1 MSRPAVFTIP
11 AHRAFADALAAGLIA
26 QYSEQDGGDP
36 LGLARAAILV
46 PNNRAARAISDAFVR
61 RAEGGLLL
69 PRLVA
74 IGDPELDERL
84 GGLLDPIGEGP
95 IGHGEAEPI
104 PPAIDPLERQM
115 ILARLTGE
123 ARAAAGDP
131 IDGGEAIRLAGEL
144 GRTLDQLLIEQV
156 PPARLRELVDLPD
169 LSEHWQ
175 RSLDMLDAILTRWPE
190 ERAARGRIDLAERR
204 NLLLDRIASSWRVTP
219 PPGPVIAAGI
229 SSTTPAVARLLAV
242 VARLPR
248 GVVVLPGVDTLSP
261 RPEWDALG
269 PHKPDEEGQRPPRSI
284 ESHPQFA
291 IKRLLDQIG
300 VGRDE
305 VQTWRW
311 AGGRDAR
318 SVRATAIANA
328 MAPAAFT
335 DKWHELPPAER
346 RLTGVRAIE
355 LANPSE
361 EAQVI
366 ALALREAIETPGRTA
381 ALVTPDRVLA
391 RRVTAHLARW
401 NIIADDSAGTPLSL
415 TPAGTLLLAIAEAAA
430 EGFAP
435 VPLLA
440 LLKHP
445 LVRRGDARGPW
456 LDGVRK
462 LDMALRGPRPP
473 GGLDGVTRFLADGD
487 RYSARV
493 RAPAQSWWDEVRP
506 LLAPLEVAFTQ
517 KSPLP
522 FGAGPSH
529 SDFVIPDL
537 IRDPASSSDANK
549 KSEIPD
555 QVRDDDSLGKGALD
569 SRTSPYA
576 IALSKLLAAVREAV
590 TTLSA
595 DAGWS
600 GPDGRAA
607 ANLIAELEA
616 TAPLGPIH
624 FEPASL
630 GPTLRLMMDG
640 IAVRP
645 PQGGHPRLSIW
656 GLLEAR
662 LQHADLM
669 VLGGLNEGV
678 WPALPSPD
686 PWLAPSIRAEL
697 GLGGLDARIGL
708 SAHDFAMA
716 LGAPEVIVTRA
727 RRDARAPTIA
737 SRFWLRLEAMTGG
750 MTREHRLPNWAAAI
764 DRPKGRARFARPAPA
779 PPVADRPTVI
789 AVTKLDRLQ
798 ADPFAFYADAMMQ
811 LRPLDAVDADPTP
824 AWRGTAVH
832 NVFEAWMKADDC
844 DPDRLIPRAE
854 AMLRDMAAHPVM
866 QALWEPRLIEALR
879 WVAERM
885 REAAAKGRRPIAA
898 EVDGRIEVA
907 GITLKGKVDRIDRL
921 ADGTLA
927 IVDYK
932 TGKPPSA
939 AQVHAGFSMQLG
951 LLGLIAEEGGFK
963 DVAGQPLTFEY
974 WSLAK
979 DKDAFGQIRSPVG
992 GRSEILPDDFTTHA
1006 AGVLTQAVRRWLT
1019 GDEPFTAK
1027 IAPEYSPYADYDQ
1040 LMRFDEWYG
1049 RDDGEAGA

>member
-26 QYSEQDGGDP
+26 RHGPDP
-36 LGLARAAILV
+36 LGLARTVVLV

-84 GGLLDPIGEGP
+84 GGLLDPIDADAE
-95 IGHGEAEPI
+95 EEPI

-115 ILARLTGE
+115 ILARLTAE
-123 ARAAAGDP
+123 ARQAAGDP

-144 GRTLDQLLIEQV
+144 GRTLDQMLIEQI
-156 PPARLRELVDLPD
+156 PAARLRDLVALPE

-175 RSLDMLDAILTRWPE
+175 RSLAMLDTILTRWPAE
-190 ERAARGRIDLAERR
+190 LAARGRIDLAERR
-204 NLLLDRIASSWRVTP
+204 NRLLDRVARRWRRRP
-219 PPGPVIAAGI
+219 PPGAVIAAGI
-229 SSTTPAVARLLAV
+229 SSTTPAVARLLGV
-242 VARLPR
+242 VARLPE
-248 GVVVLPGVDTLSP
+248 GMVVLPGLDTVSDEA
-261 RPEWDALG
+261 EWRALG
-269 PHKPDEEGQRPPRSI
+269 PHETGEDGARPPRPV
-284 ESHPQFA
+284 ESHPQYA
-291 IKRLLDQIG
+291 LKRLLDRMD
-300 VGRDE
+300 VGRGE
-305 VQTWRW
+305 VATWRW
-311 AGGRDAR
+311 GGGRDAR
-318 SVRATAIANA
+318 SVRARAIANA

-335 DKWHELPPAER
+335 DKWHRLPPAER
-346 RLTGVRAIE
+346 RLSGVRAIE
-355 LANPSE
+355 LANPAE

-401 NIIADDSAGTPLSL
+401 GIVADDSAGTPLSL
-415 TPAGTLLLAIAEAAA
+415 TPAGTLLLAVAEAAA

-445 LVRRGDARGPW
+445 LVRRGAARGAW
-456 LDGVRK
+456 LDGARK
-462 LDMALRGPRPP
+462 LDIALRGPRPP
-473 GGLDGVTRFLADGD
+473 AGLDGIARYLRDGD
-487 RYSARV
+487 GHARRA
-493 RAPAQSWWDEVRP
+493 RAPAIDWWDEVRP
-506 LLAPLEVAFTQ
+506 LLEPLEKAF
-517 KSPLP
+517 S
-522 FGAGPSH
+522 A
-529 SDFVIPDL
+529 
-537 IRDPASSSDANK
+537 
-549 KSEIPD
+549 
-555 QVRDDDSLGKGALD
+555 
-569 SRTSPYA
+569 RTLA
-576 IALSKLLAAVREAV
+576 ELLAALRE
-590 TTLSA
+590 TISTLA
-595 DAGWS
+595 DDAGWS

-607 ANLIAELEA
+607 ADLVAELEA
-616 TAPLGPIH
+616 WAPIGPAA
-624 FEPASL
+624 FDPAGL
-630 GPTLRLMMDG
+630 APTLRLLMDAV
-640 IAVRP
+640 AVRP

-686 PWLAPSIRAEL
+686 PWLAPRIRAEL
-697 GLGGLDARIGL
+697 GLPGLETRIGL

-716 LGAPEVIVTRA
+716 LGAPELIVTRA

-750 MTREHRLPNWAAAI
+750 ITREHRLPNWAAAI
-764 DRPKGRARFARPAPA
+764 DRPADRRFIARPEPA
-779 PPVADRPTVI
+779 PPVADRPNVI
-789 AVTKLDRLQ
+789 AVTRLDRLQ
-798 ADPFAFYADAMMQ
+798 ADPFAFYADAMLR

-832 NVFEAWMKADDC
+832 AVFEAWMKQDDC
-844 DPDRLIPRAE
+844 DPDRLLPRAE

-879 WVAERM
+879 WVADRM
-885 REAAAKGRRPIAA
+885 REERAQGRRPIAA
-898 EVDGRIEVA
+898 ELDGRVEVA
-907 GITLKGKVDRIDRL
+907 GITLTGKVDRIDRL

-939 AQVHAGFSMQLG
+939 AQVEAGYAMQLG
-951 LLGLIAEEGGFK
+951 LLGLIADRGGF
-963 DVAGQPLTFEY
+963 DRIEGTPLAFEY

-979 DKDAFGQIRSPVG
+979 DRDAFGQVRSPVG
-992 GRSEILPDDFTTHA
+992 GKSHVAPQDFVAHA
-1006 AGVLTQAVRRWLT
+1006 AAILASAVERWLT
-1019 GDEPFTAK
+1019 GTEPFTAK
-1027 IAPEYSPYADYDQ
+1027 LAPEYSPYADYDQ
-1040 LMRFDEWYG
+1040 LMRLDEWYG
-1049 RDDGEAGA
+1049 RGSGEAEGGR

>member
-1 MSRPAVFTIP
+1 MTRPAVFTIP
-11 AHRAFADALAAGLIA
+11 AHRAFADALAAGLVAHHGPDPIA
-26 QYSEQDGGDP
+26 
-36 LGLARAAILV
+36 LARTTLLV

-84 GGLLDPIGEGP
+84 GGLLDPIGEDA
-95 IGHGEAEPI
+95 EEPI

-156 PPARLRELVDLPD
+156 PPARLRDLVSLPE

-175 RSLDMLDAILTRWPE
+175 RSLAMLDTILTRWPAE
-190 ERAARGRIDLAERR
+190 LAARGRIDLAERR
-204 NLLLDRIASSWRVTP
+204 NRLLDRVARGWRLRP
-219 PPGPVIAAGI
+219 PPGPVIAAGV
-229 SSTTPAVARLLAV
+229 SSTTPAVARLLGI
-242 VARLPR
+242 VARLPQ
-248 GVVVLPGVDTLSP
+248 GMVVLPGLDTVSDDE
-261 RPEWDALG
+261 EWQALG
-269 PHKPDEEGQRPPRSI
+269 PHEPGDDGSRPPRPL
-284 ESHPQFA
+284 ESHPQYA
-291 IKRLLDQIG
+291 LKRLLDRMG
-300 VGRDE
+300 VGRAE
-305 VQTWRW
+305 VEIWRW
-311 AGGRDAR
+311 GGGRDAR
-318 SVRATAIANA
+318 AVRSRAIANA

-335 DKWHELPPAER
+335 DKWHRLPPAER
-346 RLTGVRAIE
+346 RLSGVRAIE
-355 LANPSE
+355 LANPAE

-366 ALALREAIETPGRTA
+366 AIALREAIETPGRTA

-391 RRVTAHLARW
+391 RRVAAHLARW
-401 NIIADDSAGTPLSL
+401 GIVADDSAGTPLSL
-415 TPAGTLLLAIAEAAA
+415 TPAGTLLLAVAEAAA

-445 LVRRGDARGPW
+445 LVRRGDARGAW

-462 LDMALRGPRPP
+462 LDIALRGPRPP
-473 GGLDGVTRFLADGD
+473 AGIDGITRYLRDGD
-487 RYSARV
+487 GHARRA
-493 RAPAQSWWDEVRP
+493 RAPAIAWWDEVRP
-506 LLAPLEVAFTQ
+506 LLEPLEGAF
-517 KSPLP
+517 SRSDNPPPAPPLE
-522 FGAGPSH
+522 GRGEG
-529 SDFVIPDL
+529 
-537 IRDPASSSDANK
+537 N
-549 KSEIPD
+549 
-555 QVRDDDSLGKGALD
+555 SLQA
-569 SRTSPYA
+569 
-576 IALSKLLAAVREAV
+576 LLAAVREGIA
-590 TTLSA
+590 TL
-595 DAGWS
+595 AGDPAWG

-607 ANLIAELEA
+607 ADLIAELEA
-616 TAPLGPIH
+616 WAPIGPAA
-624 FEPASL
+624 FEPAGL
-630 GPTLRLMMDG
+630 APTLRLLMDAV
-640 IAVRP
+640 AVRP

-686 PWLAPSIRAEL
+686 PWLAPRIRAEL
-697 GLGGLDARIGL
+697 GLGGLETRIGL
-708 SAHDFAMA
+708 AAHDFAMA
-716 LGAPEVIVTRA
+716 LGAPELIVTRA

-750 MTREHRLPNWAAAI
+750 ITREHRLPNWAAAI
-764 DRPKGRARFARPAPA
+764 DRPADRQFLRRPEPA
-779 PPVADRPTVI
+779 PPAADRPKVI

-798 ADPFAFYADAMMQ
+798 ADPFAFYADAMLQ

-832 NVFEAWMKADDC
+832 AVFEAWMKQDDC
-844 DPDRLIPRAE
+844 DPDRLVPRAE
-854 AMLRDMAAHPVM
+854 AMLRAMAAHPVM
-866 QALWEPRLIEALR
+866 QALWEPRLKAALE
-879 WVAERM
+879 WVADRM
-885 REAAAKGRRPIAA
+885 REERAQGRRPIAA
-898 EVDGRIEVA
+898 ELDGTTEIA

-939 AQVHAGFSMQLG
+939 AQVEAGYAMQLG
-951 LLGLIAEEGGFK
+951 LLGLIAARGGF
-963 DVAGQPLTFEY
+963 DGVAGDPLAFEY

-979 DKDAFGQIRSPVG
+979 DRDAFGQIRSPVG
-992 GRSEILPDDFTTHA
+992 GKAHIAPQDFVAHA
-1006 AGVLTQAVRRWLT
+1006 AAILSGAIERWLT
-1019 GDEPFTAK
+1019 GTEPFTAK
-1027 IAPEYSPYADYDQ
+1027 LAPEYSPYADYDQ
-1040 LMRFDEWYG
+1040 LMRLDEWYG
-1049 RDDGEAGA
+1049 RGSGGAEDGR

>member
-26 QYSEQDGGDP
+26 RHGPDP
-36 LGLARAAILV
+36 LGLARTVVLV

-84 GGLLDPIGEGP
+84 GGLLDPIDAEGEGD
-95 IGHGEAEPI
+95 EPI

-115 ILARLTGE
+115 ILARLTAE
-123 ARAAAGDP
+123 ARQAAGDP

-144 GRTLDQLLIEQV
+144 GRTLDQMLIEQI
-156 PPARLRELVDLPD
+156 PAARLRDLVSLPE

-175 RSLDMLDAILTRWPE
+175 RSLAMLDTILTRWPAE
-190 ERAARGRIDLAERR
+190 LAARGRIELAERR
-204 NLLLDRIASSWRVTP
+204 NRLLDRVARRWRRNP
-219 PPGPVIAAGI
+219 PPGAVIAAGI
-229 SSTTPAVARLLAV
+229 SSTTPAVARLLGV
-242 VARLPR
+242 VARLPD
-248 GVVVLPGVDTLSP
+248 GMVVLPGLDTVSDEA
-261 RPEWDALG
+261 EWRALG
-269 PHKPDEEGQRPPRSI
+269 PHEAGEDGGRPPRPV
-284 ESHPQFA
+284 ESHPQYA
-291 IKRLLDQIG
+291 LKRLLDRMD
-300 VGRDE
+300 VGRGE
-305 VQTWRW
+305 VATWRW
-311 AGGRDAR
+311 GGGRDAR
-318 SVRATAIANA
+318 SVRARAIANA

-335 DKWHELPPAER
+335 DKWHRLPPAER

-355 LANPSE
+355 LANPAE

-401 NIIADDSAGTPLSL
+401 GIVADDSAGTPLSL
-415 TPAGTLLLAIAEAAA
+415 TPAGTLLLAVAEAAA

-445 LVRRGDARGPW
+445 LVRRGAARGAW
-456 LDGVRK
+456 LDGARK
-462 LDMALRGPRPP
+462 LDIALRGPRPP
-473 GGLDGVTRFLADGD
+473 AGLDGIARYLRDGD
-487 RYSARV
+487 GHAKRA
-493 RAPAQSWWDEVRP
+493 RAPAIGWWDEVRP
-506 LLAPLEVAFTQ
+506 LLEPLEAAFS
-517 KSPLP
+517 KKPFVSSPSTACKA
-522 FGAGPSH
+522 GA
-529 SDFVIPDL
+529 
-537 IRDPASSSDANK
+537 RDELRPEAEVETGS
-549 KSEIPD
+549 P
-555 QVRDDDSLGKGALD
+555 QP
-569 SRTSPYA
+569 TSPDSA
-576 IALSKLLAAVREAV
+576 RDERGLGGLLEALRETMGTLAD
-590 TTLSA
+590 

-607 ANLIAELEA
+607 ADLVAELEA
-616 TAPLGPIH
+616 WAPVGPAT
-624 FEPASL
+624 FDPAGL
-630 GPTLRLMMDG
+630 APTLRLLMDAV
-640 IAVRP
+640 AVRP

-686 PWLAPSIRAEL
+686 PWLAPRIRAEL
-697 GLGGLDARIGL
+697 GLPGLETRIGL

-716 LGAPEVIVTRA
+716 LGAPELIVTRA

-750 MTREHRLPNWAAAI
+750 ITREHRLPNWAAAI
-764 DRPKGRARFARPAPA
+764 DRPADRLFIGRPEPA
-779 PPVADRPTVI
+779 PPVADRPDVI
-789 AVTKLDRLQ
+789 AVTRLDRLQ
-798 ADPFAFYADAMMQ
+798 ADPFAFYADAMLR

-832 NVFEAWMKADDC
+832 AVFEAWMKQDDC
-844 DPDRLIPRAE
+844 DPDRLLPRAE
-854 AMLRDMAAHPVM
+854 AMLREMAAHPVM

-879 WVAERM
+879 WVADRM
-885 REAAAKGRRPIAA
+885 REERAQGRRPIAA
-898 EVDGRIEVA
+898 ELDGRTEIA
-907 GITLKGKVDRIDRL
+907 GITLTGKVDRIDRL

-939 AQVHAGFSMQLG
+939 AQVEAGYAMQLG
-951 LLGLIAEEGGFK
+951 LLGLIADRGGFGG
-963 DVAGQPLTFEY
+963 VEGTPLVFEY

-979 DKDAFGQIRSPVG
+979 DRDAFGQVRSPVG
-992 GRSEILPDDFTTHA
+992 GKSHVAPQDFVAHA
-1006 AGVLTQAVRRWLT
+1006 AAILARAVERWLT
-1019 GDEPFTAK
+1019 GNEPFTAK
-1027 IAPEYSPYADYDQ
+1027 LAPEYSPYADYDQ
-1040 LMRFDEWYG
+1040 LMRLDEWYG
-1049 RDDGEAGA
+1049 RGSGEAEGGR

>member
-1 MSRPAVFTIP
+1 MTRPAVFTIP
-11 AHRAFADALAAGLIA
+11 AHRAFADALAAGLVAQHGPDPIA
-26 QYSEQDGGDP
+26 
-36 LGLARAAILV
+36 LARTTVLV

-84 GGLLDPIGEGP
+84 GGLLDPIGDD
-95 IGHGEAEPI
+95 GEEPI

-156 PPARLRELVDLPD
+156 PPARLHDLVSLPE

-175 RSLDMLDAILTRWPE
+175 RSLAMLETILTRWPAE
-190 ERAARGRIDLAERR
+190 LAARGRIDLAERR
-204 NLLLDRIASSWRVTP
+204 NRLLDRVARNWRLRP
-219 PPGPVIAAGI
+219 PPGPVVAAGV
-229 SSTTPAVARLLAV
+229 SSTTPAVARLLGI
-242 VARLPR
+242 VARLPQ
-248 GVVVLPGVDTLSP
+248 GMVVLPGLDTVSDDE
-261 RPEWDALG
+261 EWQALG
-269 PHKPDEEGQRPPRSI
+269 PHEPDDEGGRPPRPL
-284 ESHPQFA
+284 ESHPQYA
-291 IKRLLDQIG
+291 LKRLLDRMG

-305 VQTWRW
+305 VETWRW
-311 AGGRDAR
+311 SGGRDAR
-318 SVRATAIANA
+318 AVRARAIANA

-335 DKWHELPPAER
+335 DKWHRLPPAER

-355 LANPSE
+355 LANPAE

-366 ALALREAIETPGRTA
+366 AIALREAIETPGRTA

-401 NIIADDSAGTPLSL
+401 GIVADDSAGTPLSL
-415 TPAGTLLLAIAEAAA
+415 TPAGTLLLAVAEAAA

-445 LVRRGDARGPW
+445 LVRRGDARGAW

-462 LDMALRGPRPP
+462 LDIALRGPRPP
-473 GGLDGVTRFLADGD
+473 AGIDGITRYLRDGD
-487 RYSARV
+487 GHAKRA
-493 RAPAQSWWDEVRP
+493 RAPAIAWWDEIRP
-506 LLAPLEVAFTQ
+506 LLEPLEAAF
-517 KSPLP
+517 
-522 FGAGPSH
+522 
-529 SDFVIPDL
+529 
-537 IRDPASSSDANK
+537 
-549 KSEIPD
+549 
-555 QVRDDDSLGKGALD
+555 
-569 SRTSPYA
+569 SRTGGPAPFLRGRGEGSSLQA
-576 IALSKLLAAVREAV
+576 LLAALREGIA
-590 TTLSA
+590 TL
-595 DAGWS
+595 AGDPAWS

-607 ANLIAELEA
+607 ADLIAELEA
-616 TAPLGPIH
+616 WAPLGPAA
-624 FEPASL
+624 FEPAGL
-630 GPTLRLMMDG
+630 APTLRLLMDAV
-640 IAVRP
+640 AVRP

-686 PWLAPSIRAEL
+686 PWLAPRIRAEL
-697 GLGGLDARIGL
+697 GLGGLEARIGL

-716 LGAPEVIVTRA
+716 LGAPELIVTRA

-750 MTREHRLPNWAAAI
+750 ITREHRLPNWAAAI
-764 DRPKGRARFARPAPA
+764 DRPADRQFLRRPEPA
-779 PPVADRPTVI
+779 PPAADRPKVI

-798 ADPFAFYADAMMQ
+798 ADPFAFYADAMLH

-832 NVFEAWMKADDC
+832 AVFEAWMKEDGC
-844 DPDRLIPRAE
+844 DPDQLLPRAE
-854 AMLRDMAAHPVM
+854 TMLRAMAAHPVM
-866 QALWEPRLIEALR
+866 QALWEPRLMEALR

-885 REAAAKGRRPIAA
+885 REERAQGRRPIAA
-898 EVDGRIEVA
+898 ELDGSTEIA

-921 ADGTLA
+921 ADGSLA

-939 AQVHAGFSMQLG
+939 AQVEAGYAMQLG
-951 LLGLIAEEGGFK
+951 LLGLIAARGGF
-963 DVAGQPLTFEY
+963 DGVAGDPLAFEY

-979 DKDAFGQIRSPVG
+979 DRDAFGQIRSPVG
-992 GRSEILPDDFTTHA
+992 GKAHIAPQDFVAHA
-1006 AGVLTQAVRRWLT
+1006 AAVLTGAVERWLT
-1019 GDEPFTAK
+1019 GTEPFTAK
-1027 IAPEYSPYADYDQ
+1027 LAPEYSPYADYDQ
-1040 LMRFDEWYG
+1040 LMRLDEWYG
-1049 RDDGEAGA
+1049 RGSGGAEDGR

>member
-26 QYSEQDGGDP
+26 RHGPDP
-36 LGLARAAILV
+36 LGLARTVVLV

-84 GGLLDPIGEGP
+84 GGLLDPIDADPE
-95 IGHGEAEPI
+95 EEPI

-115 ILARLTGE
+115 ILARLTAE
-123 ARAAAGDP
+123 ARQAAGDP

-144 GRTLDQLLIEQV
+144 GRTLDQMLIEQI
-156 PPARLRELVDLPD
+156 PAARLRDLVALPE

-175 RSLDMLDAILTRWPE
+175 RSLAMLDTILTRWPAE
-190 ERAARGRIDLAERR
+190 LAARGRIDLAERR
-204 NLLLDRIASSWRVTP
+204 NRLLDRVARRWRHRP
-219 PPGPVIAAGI
+219 PPGAVIAAGI
-229 SSTTPAVARLLAV
+229 SSTTPAVARLLGV
-242 VARLPR
+242 VARLPE
-248 GVVVLPGVDTLSP
+248 GMVVLPGLDTVSDEA
-261 RPEWDALG
+261 EWRALG
-269 PHKPDEEGQRPPRSI
+269 PHETGEDGARPPRPV
-284 ESHPQFA
+284 ESHPQYA
-291 IKRLLDQIG
+291 LKRLLDRMD
-300 VGRDE
+300 VGRGE
-305 VQTWRW
+305 VATWRW
-311 AGGRDAR
+311 GGGRDAR
-318 SVRATAIANA
+318 SVRARAIANA

-335 DKWHELPPAER
+335 DKWHRLPPAER
-346 RLTGVRAIE
+346 RLSGVRAIE
-355 LANPSE
+355 LANPAE

-401 NIIADDSAGTPLSL
+401 GIVADDSAGTPLSL
-415 TPAGTLLLAIAEAAA
+415 TPAGTLLLAVAEAAA

-445 LVRRGDARGPW
+445 LVRRGAARGAW
-456 LDGVRK
+456 LDGARR
-462 LDMALRGPRPP
+462 LDIALRGPRPP
-473 GGLDGVTRFLADGD
+473 AGLDGIARYLRDGD
-487 RYSARV
+487 GHARRA
-493 RAPAQSWWDEVRP
+493 RAPAIDWWDEVRP
-506 LLAPLEVAFTQ
+506 LLEPLEKAF
-517 KSPLP
+517 S
-522 FGAGPSH
+522 A
-529 SDFVIPDL
+529 
-537 IRDPASSSDANK
+537 
-549 KSEIPD
+549 
-555 QVRDDDSLGKGALD
+555 
-569 SRTSPYA
+569 RTLA
-576 IALSKLLAAVREAV
+576 ELLAALRE
-590 TTLSA
+590 TISTLA
-595 DAGWS
+595 DDAGWS

-607 ANLIAELEA
+607 ADLVAELEA
-616 TAPLGPIH
+616 WAPIGPAA
-624 FEPASL
+624 FDPAGL
-630 GPTLRLMMDG
+630 APTLRLLMDAV
-640 IAVRP
+640 AVRP

-686 PWLAPSIRAEL
+686 PWLAPRIRAEL
-697 GLGGLDARIGL
+697 GLPGLETRIGL

-716 LGAPEVIVTRA
+716 LGAPELIVTRA

-750 MTREHRLPNWAAAI
+750 ITREHRLPNWAAAI
-764 DRPKGRARFARPAPA
+764 DRPADRRFIARPEPA
-779 PPVADRPTVI
+779 PPVADRPNVI
-789 AVTKLDRLQ
+789 AVTRLDRLQ
-798 ADPFAFYADAMMQ
+798 ADPFAFYADAMLR

-832 NVFEAWMKADDC
+832 AVFEAWMKQDDC
-844 DPDRLIPRAE
+844 DPDRLLPRAE

-879 WVAERM
+879 WVADRM
-885 REAAAKGRRPIAA
+885 REERAQGRRPIAA
-898 EVDGRIEVA
+898 ELDGRVEVA
-907 GITLKGKVDRIDRL
+907 GITLTGKVDRIDRL

-939 AQVHAGFSMQLG
+939 AQVEAGYAMQLG
-951 LLGLIAEEGGFK
+951 LLGLIADRGGF
-963 DVAGQPLTFEY
+963 DGIEGTPLAFEY

-979 DKDAFGQIRSPVG
+979 DRDAFGQVRSPVG
-992 GRSEILPDDFTTHA
+992 GKSHVAPQDFVAHA
-1006 AGVLTQAVRRWLT
+1006 AAILASAVERWLT
-1019 GDEPFTAK
+1019 GTEPFTAK
-1027 IAPEYSPYADYDQ
+1027 LAPEYSPYADYDQ
-1040 LMRFDEWYG
+1040 LMRLDEWYG
-1049 RDDGEAGA
+1049 RGGGEAEGGR

>member
-1 MSRPAVFTIP
+1 MTRPAVFTIP
-11 AHRAFADALAAGLIA
+11 AHRAFADALAGGLIA
-26 QYSEQDGGDP
+26 MFGGEP

-46 PNNRAARAISDAFVR
+46 PNNRAARAINDAFVR

-84 GGLLDPIGEGP
+84 GGLLDPIGSDDSD
-95 IGHGEAEPI
+95 PI

-156 PPARLRELVDLPD
+156 PPARLRELIDLPD

-175 RSLDMLDAILTRWPE
+175 RSLDMLDAILTRWPA

-204 NLLLDRIASSWRVTP
+204 NLLLDRVRRSWRETP

-229 SSTTPAVARLLAV
+229 SSTTPAVAKLLGV

-248 GVVVLPGVDTLSP
+248 GMVVLPGVDIEP
-261 RPEWDALG
+261 KRRNEWDALG
-269 PHKPDEEGQRPPRSI
+269 PHKADEEGARPPRPI

-291 IKRLLDQIG
+291 LKRLLDQMG

-305 VQTWRW
+305 VESWRW
-311 AGGRDAR
+311 ASGRDAR

-328 MAPAAFT
+328 MAPAIFT
-335 DKWHELPPAER
+335 DKWHSLPPEER

-401 NIIADDSAGTPLSL
+401 GITADDSAGSPLSL

-456 LDGVRK
+456 LDGARK
-462 LDMALRGPRPP
+462 LDIALRGPRPP

-487 RYSARV
+487 RYTARV

-506 LLAPLEVAFTQ
+506 LLEPLEAAFTR
-517 KSPLP
+517 
-522 FGAGPSH
+522 PS
-529 SDFVIPDL
+529 
-537 IRDPASSSDANK
+537 
-549 KSEIPD
+549 
-555 QVRDDDSLGKGALD
+555 
-569 SRTSPYA
+569 
-576 IALSKLLAAVREAV
+576 LAALLPALREAV
-590 TTLSA
+590 TILSD

-607 ANLIAELEA
+607 ADLIAELEA
-616 TAPLGPIH
+616 TAPLGPAE
-624 FEPASL
+624 FQPASL

-640 IAVRP
+640 IAIRP

-686 PWLAPSIRAEL
+686 PWLAPRIRAEL

-716 LGAPEVIVTRA
+716 LGAPEVIITRA

-764 DRPKGRARFARPAPA
+764 DRPAGERVRFDRPAPA

-832 NVFEAWMKADDC
+832 NVFETWMKVDGC

-854 AMLRDMAAHPVM
+854 TMLRDMAAHPVM

-885 REAAAKGRRPIAA
+885 RAAAAEGRRPIAA

-939 AQVHAGFSMQLG
+939 AQVKAGFSMQLG

-963 DVAGQPLTFEY
+963 DVTGRPLVFEY

-979 DKDAFGQIRSPVG
+979 DRDAFGQIRSPVG

-1006 AGVLTQAVRRWLT
+1006 AGILTQAVKRWLT

-1049 RDDGEAGA
+1049 RGDGEPGA

>member
-1 MSRPAVFTIP
+1 MSTPSVFTIP
-11 AHRAFADALAAGLIA
+11 AHRAFADALAGGLIA
-26 QYSEQDGGDP
+26 LHGPDP
-36 LGLARAAILV
+36 LSLGRATVLV

-84 GGLLDPIGEGP
+84 GGLLDPIGSE
-95 IGHGEAEPI
+95 EAEPI

-115 ILARLTGE
+115 ILARLTME
-123 ARAAAGDP
+123 ARAAGGDP

-144 GRTLDQLLIEQV
+144 GRTLDQLLIEQIE
-156 PPARLRELVDLPD
+156 PRRLRSVVDLPD
-169 LSEHWQ
+169 LSAHWQ

-190 ERAARGRIDLAERR
+190 ELAARNRIDLAERR
-204 NLLLDRIASSWRVTP
+204 NRLLDRVTRSWRADP
-219 PPGPVIAAGI
+219 PAGPVVAAGI
-229 SSTTPAVARLLAV
+229 ASTTPAVARLLGV

-248 GVVVLPGVDTLSP
+248 GMVVLAGVETASA
-261 RPEWDALG
+261 REEWDALG
-269 PHKPDEEGQRPPRSI
+269 PHEPDDDGGRPPRSI

-291 IKRLLDQIG
+291 LKRLLDQIG

-305 VQTWRW
+305 VETWRW
-311 AGGRDAR
+311 ASGRDAR
-318 SVRATAIANA
+318 LVRARAIANA

-335 DKWHELPPAER
+335 DKWHRLPPAER

-355 LANPSE
+355 LANPAE
-361 EAQVI
+361 EAQTI
-366 ALALREAIETPGRTA
+366 ALALREAVEIEGRTA

-401 NIIADDSAGTPLSL
+401 NIVADDSAGKPLSL
-415 TPAGTLLLAIAEAAA
+415 TPVGTLLLAVAEAAA
-430 EGFAP
+430 EAFAP

-445 LVRRGDARGPW
+445 LVRRGEARPAW

-473 GGLDGVTRFLADGD
+473 AGLDGVSRYLADVD

-493 RAPAQSWWDEVRP
+493 RIAARSWWDEVRP
-506 LLAPLEVAFTQ
+506 LLEPL
-517 KSPLP
+517 
-522 FGAGPSH
+522 GAG
-529 SDFVIPDL
+529 F
-537 IRDPASSSDANK
+537 AS
-549 KSEIPD
+549 
-555 QVRDDDSLGKGALD
+555 RSLAD
-569 SRTSPYA
+569 
-576 IALSKLLAAVREAV
+576 LLAAVREAV
-590 TTLSA
+590 SALSG

-607 ANLIAELEA
+607 ADLIAELE
-616 TAPLGPIH
+616 IS
-624 FEPASL
+624 ASL
-630 GPTLRLMMDG
+630 GPTDFDPAGLAAMLRLMMDAV
-640 IAVRP
+640 AVRP

-686 PWLAPSIRAEL
+686 PWLAPRIRAEL
-697 GLGGLDARIGL
+697 GLPGLETRIGL

-716 LGAPEVIVTRA
+716 LGAPEVLITRA

-737 SRFWLRLEAMTGG
+737 SRFWLRLEAMSGG
-750 MTREHRLPNWAAAI
+750 ITREHRLPSWAAAL
-764 DRPKGRARFARPAPA
+764 DRPADREFVTRPAPS
-779 PPVADRPTVI
+779 PPVADRPKII

-798 ADPFAFYADAMMQ
+798 ADPFAFYADAMLQ
-811 LRPLDAVDADPTP
+811 LRPLDMVDADPTP

-832 NVFEAWMKADDC
+832 AVFEAWMLQDGC
-844 DPDRLIPRAE
+844 NPDKLLPRART
-854 AMLRDMAAHPVM
+854 MLDDMAAHPVM
-866 QALWEPRLIEALR
+866 QALWEPRLIEALK
-879 WVAERM
+879 WVVNEIRDH
-885 REAAAKGRRPIAA
+885 AAQGRRPIAA
-898 EVDGRIEVA
+898 ELEGTAEVA

-921 ADGTLA
+921 ADGSLA

-939 AQVHAGFSMQLG
+939 SQVETGYSMQLG
-951 LLGLIAEEGGFK
+951 LLGLIAAEGGFDK
-963 DVAGQPLTFEY
+963 VEGEPLTFEY

-979 DKDAFGQIRSPVG
+979 AGDAFGQVKSPVG
-992 GRSEILPDDFTTHA
+992 GRSSIAPEDFVRHA
-1006 AGVLTQAVRRWLT
+1006 AGILHKAVERWLT

-1027 IAPEYSPYADYDQ
+1027 IAPEYSPWPDYDQ

-1049 RDDGEAGA
+1049 RDAGRGGER

>member
-1 MSRPAVFTIP
+1 MTLPTVFTIP

-26 QYSEQDGGDP
+26 EFGDDP

-84 GGLLDPIGEGP
+84 GGLLDPIGAED
-95 IGHGEAEPI
+95 HEPI
-104 PPAIDPLERQM
+104 LPAIDPLERQM

-144 GRTLDQLLIEQV
+144 GRTLDQLLIEQI

-175 RSLDMLDAILTRWPE
+175 RSLDMLDAILTRWPA

-204 NLLLDRIASSWRVTP
+204 NLLLDRAARRWRASP

-229 SSTTPAVARLLAV
+229 SSTTPAVARLLSV
-242 VARLPR
+242 VARLPK
-248 GVVVLPGVDTLSP
+248 GMVVLPGVDIE
-261 RPEWDALG
+261 RKRRKEWDALG
-269 PHKPDEEGQRPPRSI
+269 PHKAEADGPRPPRPI

-291 IKRLLDQIG
+291 LKRLLDQMDI
-300 VGRDE
+300 GRDE

-311 AGGRDAR
+311 ASGRDAR

-328 MAPAAFT
+328 MAPATFT

-401 NIIADDSAGTPLSL
+401 GITADDSAGTPLSL

-445 LVRRGDARGPW
+445 LVRRGEARGPW
-456 LDGVRK
+456 LDGVRR
-462 LDMALRGPRPP
+462 LDIALRGPRPP

-487 RYSARV
+487 RYTARV
-493 RAPAQSWWDEVRP
+493 RAPAQSWWDEVKGV
-506 LLAPLEVAFTQ
+506 LEPLERTFSQ
-517 KSPLP
+517 
-522 FGAGPSH
+522 G
-529 SDFVIPDL
+529 SD
-537 IRDPASSSDANK
+537 
-549 KSEIPD
+549 
-555 QVRDDDSLGKGALD
+555 
-569 SRTSPYA
+569 
-576 IALSKLLAAVREAV
+576 LSTLLAAVREIV
-590 TTLSA
+590 TTLSE

-607 ANLIAELEA
+607 ADLIAELEA
-616 TAPLGPIH
+616 TAPLGPVN
-624 FEPASL
+624 FQPASL
-630 GPTLRLMMDG
+630 SPTLRLMMDG

-645 PQGGHPRLSIW
+645 PQGGHPRLAIW

-686 PWLAPSIRAEL
+686 PWLAPRIRAEL

-764 DRPKGRARFARPAPA
+764 DRPVGERIRFDRPAPA
-779 PPVADRPTVI
+779 PPVADRPTVL

-798 ADPFAFYADAMMQ
+798 ADPFAFYADAMLN

-832 NVFEAWMKADDC
+832 NVFETWMKEDGC
-844 DPDRLIPRAE
+844 DPDLLLPRART
-854 AMLRDMAAHPVM
+854 MLDEMAAHPVM
-866 QALWEPRLIEALR
+866 QALWEPRLMEALR

-885 REAAAKGRRPIAA
+885 REAAAQGRHPIAA
-898 EVDGRIEVA
+898 EIDGRIEIA
-907 GITLKGKVDRIDRL
+907 GVTLKGKVDRIDRL

-963 DVAGQPLTFEY
+963 DVSGQPLAFEY

-992 GRSEILPDDFTTHA
+992 TRSEIMPDDFTTHA

-1049 RDDGEAGA
+1049 RGDAEAGR

>member
-1 MSRPAVFTIP
+1 MTRPAVFTIP

-26 QYSEQDGGDP
+26 QYGPDP
-36 LGLARAAILV
+36 LGLARTTVLV

-84 GGLLDPIGEGP
+84 GGLLDPIGEA
-95 IGHGEAEPI
+95 EEEPI

-115 ILARLTGE
+115 ILARLTSE
-123 ARAAAGDP
+123 ARLAAGDP

-144 GRTLDQLLIEQV
+144 ARTLDQLLIEQV
-156 PPARLRELVDLPD
+156 PPARLKDLVSLPELSD
-169 LSEHWQ
+169 HWQ
-175 RSLDMLDAILTRWPE
+175 RSLAMLDTILTRWPDE
-190 ERAARGRIDLAERR
+190 LAARGRIDMAERR
-204 NLLLDRIASSWRVTP
+204 NRLLDRVARGWRLRP
-219 PPGPVIAAGI
+219 PPGAIIAAGI
-229 SSTTPAVARLLAV
+229 SSTTPAVARLLGI
-242 VARLPR
+242 VARLPQ
-248 GVVVLPGVDTLSP
+248 GMVVLPGLDTISP
-261 RPEWDALG
+261 EEEWVALG
-269 PHKPDEEGQRPPRSI
+269 PQEPDDEGSRPPRPV

-291 IKRLLDQIG
+291 LKRLLDRMG
-300 VGRDE
+300 VGRAE
-305 VQTWRW
+305 IETWRW
-311 AGGRDAR
+311 GGGRDAR
-318 SVRATAIANA
+318 AIRAKAIANA

-335 DKWHELPPAER
+335 DKWHRLPPAER

-355 LANPSE
+355 LSNPAE
-361 EAQVI
+361 EAQSI

-401 NIIADDSAGTPLSL
+401 GIVADDSAGTPLSL
-415 TPAGTLLLAIAEAAA
+415 TPAGTLLLAVAEAAA

-445 LVRRGDARGPW
+445 LVRRGDARGAW

-462 LDMALRGPRPP
+462 LDIALRGPRPP
-473 GGLDGVTRFLADGD
+473 AGLDGITRYLRDGD
-487 RYSARV
+487 GHAKRA
-493 RAPAQSWWDEVRP
+493 RAPAIAWWDEVRP
-506 LLAPLEVAFTQ
+506 LLEPLEAAFSQTPNL
-517 KSPLP
+517 SPE
-522 FGAGPSH
+522 G
-529 SDFVIPDL
+529 D
-537 IRDPASSSDANK
+537 
-549 KSEIPD
+549 
-555 QVRDDDSLGKGALD
+555 
-569 SRTSPYA
+569 
-576 IALSKLLAAVREAV
+576 ALSSGKLAALLAAVREGV
-590 TTLSA
+590 STLA
-595 DAGWS
+595 GDAGWS

-607 ANLIAELEA
+607 ADLIAELEA
-616 TAPLGPIH
+616 WAPVGPVA
-624 FEPASL
+624 FEPAGLS
-630 GPTLRLMMDG
+630 PTLRLLMDTVA
-640 IAVRP
+640 IRP

-686 PWLAPSIRAEL
+686 PWLAPRIRAEL
-697 GLGGLDARIGL
+697 GLGGLEARIGL

-716 LGAPEVIVTRA
+716 LGAPELIITRA

-750 MTREHRLPNWAAAI
+750 ITREHRLPNWAAAI
-764 DRPKGRARFARPAPA
+764 DRPTDRVFTSRPAPK
-779 PPVADRPTVI
+779 PPVADRPRVI

-798 ADPFAFYADAMMQ
+798 ADPFAFYADAMLQ

-832 NVFEAWMKADDC
+832 AVFEAWMKQDGC
-844 DPDRLIPRAE
+844 DPDRLVPRAE
-854 AMLRDMAAHPVM
+854 AMLRAMAAHPVM
-866 QALWEPRLIEALR
+866 QALWEPRLMEGLR

-885 REAAAKGRRPIAA
+885 REDRAQGRRPIVA
-898 EVDGRIEVA
+898 EQDGRADVG

-939 AQVHAGFSMQLG
+939 AQVGAGYAMQLG
-951 LLGLIAEEGGFK
+951 LLGLIAARGGF
-963 DVAGQPLTFEY
+963 DGVEGEPLTFEY

-979 DKDAFGQIRSPVG
+979 ERDAFGQVRSPVG
-992 GRSEILPDDFTTHA
+992 GKSQIAPEDFIAHA
-1006 AGVLTQAVRRWLT
+1006 AAILTGAVDRWLI
-1019 GDEPFTAK
+1019 GDDAFTAK
-1027 IAPEYSPYADYDQ
+1027 LAPEYSPYADYDQ
-1040 LMRFDEWYG
+1040 LMRLDEWYG
-1049 RDDGEAGA
+1049 RGEGER

>member
-26 QYSEQDGGDP
+26 RHGPDP
-36 LGLARAAILV
+36 LGLARTVVLV

-84 GGLLDPIGEGP
+84 GGLLDPIDADAE
-95 IGHGEAEPI
+95 EEPI

-115 ILARLTGE
+115 ILARLTAE
-123 ARAAAGDP
+123 ARQAAGDP

-144 GRTLDQLLIEQV
+144 GRTLDQMLIEQI
-156 PPARLRELVDLPD
+156 PAARLRDLVALPE

-175 RSLDMLDAILTRWPE
+175 RSLAMLDTILTRWPAE
-190 ERAARGRIDLAERR
+190 LAARGRIDLAERR
-204 NLLLDRIASSWRVTP
+204 NRLLDRVARRWRRRP
-219 PPGPVIAAGI
+219 PPGAVIAAGI
-229 SSTTPAVARLLAV
+229 SSTTPAVARLLGV
-242 VARLPR
+242 VARLPE
-248 GVVVLPGVDTLSP
+248 GMVVLPGLDTVSDEA
-261 RPEWDALG
+261 EWRALG
-269 PHKPDEEGQRPPRSI
+269 PHETGEDGARPPRPV
-284 ESHPQFA
+284 ESHPQYA
-291 IKRLLDQIG
+291 LKRLLDRMD
-300 VGRDE
+300 VGRGE
-305 VQTWRW
+305 VATWRW
-311 AGGRDAR
+311 GGGRDAR
-318 SVRATAIANA
+318 SVRARAIANA

-335 DKWHELPPAER
+335 DKWHRLPPAER
-346 RLTGVRAIE
+346 RLSGVRAIE
-355 LANPSE
+355 LANPAE

-401 NIIADDSAGTPLSL
+401 GIVADDSAGTPLSL
-415 TPAGTLLLAIAEAAA
+415 TPAGTLLLAVAEAAA

-445 LVRRGDARGPW
+445 LVRRGPARGAW
-456 LDGVRK
+456 LDGARK
-462 LDMALRGPRPP
+462 LDIALRGPRPP
-473 GGLDGVTRFLADGD
+473 AGLDGIARYLRDGD
-487 RYSARV
+487 GHARRA
-493 RAPAQSWWDEVRP
+493 RAPAIDWWDEVRP
-506 LLAPLEVAFTQ
+506 LLEPLEKAF
-517 KSPLP
+517 S
-522 FGAGPSH
+522 A
-529 SDFVIPDL
+529 
-537 IRDPASSSDANK
+537 
-549 KSEIPD
+549 
-555 QVRDDDSLGKGALD
+555 
-569 SRTSPYA
+569 RTLA
-576 IALSKLLAAVREAV
+576 ELLAALRE
-590 TTLSA
+590 TISTLA
-595 DAGWS
+595 DDAGWS

-607 ANLIAELEA
+607 ADLVTELEA
-616 TAPLGPIH
+616 WAPIGPAA
-624 FEPASL
+624 FDPAGL
-630 GPTLRLMMDG
+630 APTLRLLMDAV
-640 IAVRP
+640 AVRP

-686 PWLAPSIRAEL
+686 PWLAPRIRAEL
-697 GLGGLDARIGL
+697 GLPGLETRIGL

-716 LGAPEVIVTRA
+716 LGAPELIVTRA

-750 MTREHRLPNWAAAI
+750 ITREHRLPNWAAAI
-764 DRPKGRARFARPAPA
+764 DRPADRRFIARPEPA
-779 PPVADRPTVI
+779 PPAADRPNVI
-789 AVTKLDRLQ
+789 AVTRLDRLQ
-798 ADPFAFYADAMMQ
+798 ADPFAFYADAMLR

-832 NVFEAWMKADDC
+832 AVFEAWMKQDDC
-844 DPDRLIPRAE
+844 DPDRLLPRAE

-879 WVAERM
+879 WVADRM
-885 REAAAKGRRPIAA
+885 REERAQGRRPIAA
-898 EVDGRIEVA
+898 ELDGRVEVA
-907 GITLKGKVDRIDRL
+907 GITLTGKVDRIDRL

-939 AQVHAGFSMQLG
+939 AQVEAGYAMQLG
-951 LLGLIAEEGGFK
+951 LLGLIADRGGF
-963 DVAGQPLTFEY
+963 DGIEGTPLAFEY

-979 DKDAFGQIRSPVG
+979 DRDAFGQVRSPVG
-992 GRSEILPDDFTTHA
+992 GKSHVAPQDFVAHA
-1006 AGVLTQAVRRWLT
+1006 AAILASAVERWLT
-1019 GDEPFTAK
+1019 GTEPFTAK
-1027 IAPEYSPYADYDQ
+1027 LAPEYSPYADYDQ
-1040 LMRFDEWYG
+1040 LMRLDEWYG
-1049 RDDGEAGA
+1049 RGSGEAEGGR

>member
-26 QYSEQDGGDP
+26 RHGPDP
-36 LGLARAAILV
+36 LGLARTVVLV

-84 GGLLDPIGEGP
+84 GGLLDPIDADAE
-95 IGHGEAEPI
+95 EEPI

-115 ILARLTGE
+115 ILARLTAE
-123 ARAAAGDP
+123 ARQAAGDP

-144 GRTLDQLLIEQV
+144 GRTLDQMLIEQI
-156 PPARLRELVDLPD
+156 PAARLRDLVALPE

-175 RSLDMLDAILTRWPE
+175 RSLAMLDTILTRWPAE
-190 ERAARGRIDLAERR
+190 LAARGRIDLAERR
-204 NLLLDRIASSWRVTP
+204 NRLLDRVARRWRHRP
-219 PPGPVIAAGI
+219 PPGAVIAAGI
-229 SSTTPAVARLLAV
+229 SSTTPAVARLLGV
-242 VARLPR
+242 VARLPE
-248 GVVVLPGVDTLSP
+248 GMVVLPGLDTVSDEA
-261 RPEWDALG
+261 EWRALG
-269 PHKPDEEGQRPPRSI
+269 PHETGEDGARPPRPV
-284 ESHPQFA
+284 ESHPQYA
-291 IKRLLDQIG
+291 LKRLLDRMD
-300 VGRDE
+300 VGRGE
-305 VQTWRW
+305 VATWRW
-311 AGGRDAR
+311 GGGRDAR
-318 SVRATAIANA
+318 SVRARAIANA

-335 DKWHELPPAER
+335 DKWHRLPPAER
-346 RLTGVRAIE
+346 RLSGVRAIE
-355 LANPSE
+355 LANPAE

-401 NIIADDSAGTPLSL
+401 GIVADDSAGTPLSL
-415 TPAGTLLLAIAEAAA
+415 TPAGTLLLAVAEAAA

-445 LVRRGDARGPW
+445 LVRRGAARGAW
-456 LDGVRK
+456 LDGARK
-462 LDMALRGPRPP
+462 LDIALRGPRPP
-473 GGLDGVTRFLADGD
+473 AGLDGIARYLRDGD
-487 RYSARV
+487 GHARRA
-493 RAPAQSWWDEVRP
+493 RAPAIDWWDEVRP
-506 LLAPLEVAFTQ
+506 LLEPLEKAF
-517 KSPLP
+517 S
-522 FGAGPSH
+522 A
-529 SDFVIPDL
+529 
-537 IRDPASSSDANK
+537 
-549 KSEIPD
+549 
-555 QVRDDDSLGKGALD
+555 
-569 SRTSPYA
+569 RTLA
-576 IALSKLLAAVREAV
+576 ELLAALRE
-590 TTLSA
+590 TISTLA
-595 DAGWS
+595 DDAGWS

-607 ANLIAELEA
+607 ADLVAELEA
-616 TAPLGPIH
+616 WAPIGPAA
-624 FEPASL
+624 FDPAGL
-630 GPTLRLMMDG
+630 APTLRLLMDAV
-640 IAVRP
+640 AVRP

-686 PWLAPSIRAEL
+686 PWLAPRIRAEL
-697 GLGGLDARIGL
+697 GLPGLETRIGL

-716 LGAPEVIVTRA
+716 LGAPELIVTRA

-750 MTREHRLPNWAAAI
+750 ITREHRLPNWAAAI
-764 DRPKGRARFARPAPA
+764 DRPADRRFIARPEPA
-779 PPVADRPTVI
+779 PPVADRPNVI
-789 AVTKLDRLQ
+789 AVTRLDRLQ
-798 ADPFAFYADAMMQ
+798 ADPFAFYADAMLR

-832 NVFEAWMKADDC
+832 AVFEAWMKQDDC
-844 DPDRLIPRAE
+844 DPDRLLPRAE

-879 WVAERM
+879 WVADRM
-885 REAAAKGRRPIAA
+885 REERAQGRRPIAA
-898 EVDGRIEVA
+898 ELDGRVEVA
-907 GITLKGKVDRIDRL
+907 GITLTGKVDRIDRL

-939 AQVHAGFSMQLG
+939 AQVEAGYAMQLG
-951 LLGLIAEEGGFK
+951 LLGLIADRGGF
-963 DVAGQPLTFEY
+963 DGIEGTPLAFEY

-979 DKDAFGQIRSPVG
+979 DRDAFGQVRSPVG
-992 GRSEILPDDFTTHA
+992 GKSHVAPQDFVAHA
-1006 AGVLTQAVRRWLT
+1006 AAILASAVERWLT
-1019 GDEPFTAK
+1019 GTEPFTAK
-1027 IAPEYSPYADYDQ
+1027 LAPEYSPYADYDQ
-1040 LMRFDEWYG
+1040 LMRLDEWYG
-1049 RDDGEAGA
+1049 RGGGEAEGGR